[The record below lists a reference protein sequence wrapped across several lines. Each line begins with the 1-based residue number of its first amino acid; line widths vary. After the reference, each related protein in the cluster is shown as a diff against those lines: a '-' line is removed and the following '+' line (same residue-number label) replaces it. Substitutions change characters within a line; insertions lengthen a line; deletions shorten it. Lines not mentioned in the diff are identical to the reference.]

1 MHCTV
6 QRMHCT
12 VQQLSNALHGAATIE
27 CIARCSNYRMHC
39 TVQQLSNAL
48 HGAANAL
55 HGAAHRVSF
64 RMNQSLNKKN
74 LRIVESRCSTRRR
87 ALPLRHLNDHAR
99 RAVRVSLYPGCCCS
113 SSAAESDRRKR
124 VGSMD
129 LISVYGGYSRTYS
142 ALQLFELQKA

>member
-1 MHCTV
+1 
-6 QRMHCT
+6 

-48 HGAANAL
+48 HGAA
-55 HGAAHRVSF
+55 HRVSF

-74 LRIVESRCSTRRR
+74 LQIVQSRCSTRRR

-124 VGSMD
+124 VGSID